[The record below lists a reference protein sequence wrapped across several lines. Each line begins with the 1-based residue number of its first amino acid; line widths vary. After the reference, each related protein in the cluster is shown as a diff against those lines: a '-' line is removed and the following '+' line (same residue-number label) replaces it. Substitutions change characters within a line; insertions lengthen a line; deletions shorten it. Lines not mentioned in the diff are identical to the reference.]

1 MRGFFLAVVAGV
13 MIVQPLAAQTSTAQ
27 APAVPAPAEPASTQH
42 IFPGDT
48 IPAIPHATWIES
60 GAIRVA
66 VGAPAVAKAPATAT
80 RYSVKTIVHPTGTI
94 QEIIFTKASGGV
106 FHPIGTLTQLYV
118 LKGSAEVGVGNQM
131 ASIKQGDAVSRPSGI
146 LRSGA
151 TPEDTTIIAWNVGSS
166 VKNPKPMVIRGE
178 DVTAETTAEWM
189 EGDKV
194 VRTATTAD
202 TNAKAPPD
210 AKKLISK
217 RYEFD
222 GNSIRVARM
231 LKGGSRA
238 PALMTADSLIYITHG
253 HLRFHQYG
261 NGIDEAR
268 EVTSGDFIRE
278 QAGMTHIWDQLEDG
292 GFVTT
297 TGIAP

>member
-1 MRGFFLAVVAGV
+1 MRGFIFAIAAGV
-13 MIVQPLAAQTSTAQ
+13 MFAQSLAAQTTTAP
-27 APAVPAPAEPASTQH
+27 PAAPAPAEPTSTQH
-42 IFPGDT
+42 IFPGDA

-60 GAIRVA
+60 GVIRVA

-94 QEIIFTKASGGV
+94 HEMMFTKTGGGV
-106 FHPIGTLTQLYV
+106 FHPVGTITQLYV
-118 LKGSAEVGVGNQM
+118 LKGSAEVGVGSQRVQ
-131 ASIKQGDAVSRPSGI
+131 IKQGDAISRPSGI
-146 LRSGA
+146 LRSQA
-151 TPEDTTIIAWNVGSS
+151 TPEDTTIIAWSVGSS

-194 VRTATTAD
+194 VRTAD

-253 HLRFHQYG
+253 RLRFHQYG
-261 NGIDEAR
+261 NGIDEVR